1 MGVFELETPRH
12 CEGGFDPQ
20 IVKKHQTVLNA
31 SLDNKILG
39 LYGLGMSY
47 QDSSFY
53 LKEMYDFD
61 VSTGT
66 ISAVTDKLIPLI
78 SEWRSRPFGY

>member
-47 QDSSFY
+47 QDSLF
-53 LKEMYDFD
+53 
-61 VSTGT
+61 T
-66 ISAVTDKLIPLI
+66 
-78 SEWRSRPFGY
+78 